1 MTKLY
6 EAWGYEA
13 SLPQWARMFKLAPTT
28 LRKRIARGMDLE
40 TALSMKMYESDKWPK
55 YTYNGESHTARE
67 WAEIIGIT
75 PGSFLD
81 RVRAGMPPERVFAM
95 KDLRTSED
103 TKQPVKIPKKE
114 GYVTMLVSDTL
125 YTKPS
130 VKLVKAD
137 LIDEVQKTYKYSL
150 ILFNGLKR
158 GK

>member
-13 SLPQWARMFKLAPTT
+13 SIPQWARMFKLAPTT

-55 YTYNGESHTARE
+55 YTYKGESHTARE

-75 PGSFLD
+75 QGSFLD

-95 KDLRTSED
+95 KDLRTDEEEKRQ
-103 TKQPVKIPKKE
+103 TVVPLEK
-114 GYVTMLVSDTL
+114 GYIRVL
-125 YTKPS
+125 YADRLGVKPS
-130 VKLVKAD
+130 VATIKASEIEFLQKLHQYVMPIK
-137 LIDEVQKTYKYSL
+137 
-150 ILFNGLKR
+150 GRLK
-158 GK
+158 